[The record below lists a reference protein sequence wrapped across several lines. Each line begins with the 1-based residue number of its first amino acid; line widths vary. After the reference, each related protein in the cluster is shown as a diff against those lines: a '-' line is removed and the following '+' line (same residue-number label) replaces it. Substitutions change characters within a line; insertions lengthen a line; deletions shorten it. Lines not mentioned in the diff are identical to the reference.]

1 MTADRLVVL
10 GGTFN
15 PVHVAHLIVARH
27 VAEHFDAPRVLL
39 MPAGHPPHKAPPL
52 ATAEHRLAMLRLVAE
67 TDPLFDISTLEL
79 ERRGPSYT
87 YDTLVSLRA
96 RIGEATDLMWIIGM
110 DMLAELPNWYRVAD
124 VLALARLV
132 TVARHPMPDNLD
144 AVLAELRRR
153 YDAGRVD
160 QVRRDILPT
169 PLLDISS
176 TDIRRRCREG
186 RSIAYLTP
194 AAVAAYIRARGLYA

>member
-1 MTADRLVVL
+1 
-10 GGTFN
+10 
-15 PVHVAHLIVARH
+15 
-27 VAEHFDAPRVLL
+27 
-39 MPAGHPPHKAPPL
+39 
-52 ATAEHRLAMLRLVAE
+52 E

-96 RIGEATDLMWIIGM
+96 RIDEATELMWIIGM

-144 AVLAELRRR
+144 AVLAELRKSSFGFRPNR
-153 YDAGRVD
+153 SAHGAAKQVQRIIRQGHTHCVDVDWSKFFDRVQHD
-160 QVRRDILPT
+160 VVMRCPT
-169 PLLDISS
+169 NGWSNKDCF
-176 TDIRRRCREG
+176 R
-186 RSIAYLTP
+186 
-194 AAVAAYIRARGLYA
+194 